1 VDYFDNRDALMWRQE
16 RYYPVSFSVEKES
29 EAKFW
34 DGGQCEVVG
43 EGTYDEE
50 HQEGEGGQEW
60 GLVTS
65 GSNSPQAADDHDLQ
79 LAMALSE
86 EDPQMG
92 DELARRLSH
101 FNSIPV
107 STCNSRFLL
116 EISEVPLS
124 LFICGSSLRL
134 FARNL

>member
-1 VDYFDNRDALMWRQE
+1 
-16 RYYPVSFSVEKES
+16 
-29 EAKFW
+29 
-34 DGGQCEVVG
+34 
-43 EGTYDEE
+43 
-50 HQEGEGGQEW
+50 
-60 GLVTS
+60 
-65 GSNSPQAADDHDLQ
+65 
-79 LAMALSE
+79 
-86 EDPQMG
+86 MG